1 MSYRDGFAALNLE
14 FSPKIPRTEYSAAH
28 CHWELVKRATGME
41 LDLSIPENRPAATR
55 AFLKAWDYGMMWSVL
70 VHRDYLERAG
80 AAVTDMGHA
89 VFSGE
94 DYNDKTSRPYLSPED
109 VYAVDPARQFARFSS
124 GILAAEFE
132 ADYRRCIAAF
142 GDDLVNM
149 SGTYISLFSGLID
162 LFGWEALLL
171 AMGDDPERFLRVV
184 DSYAEW
190 MEQFFDGFARSN
202 VPVMMVHDDLCWTSG
217 PVTSPEWYR
226 RHIFPHLKRF
236 IRKVRE
242 AGKLIYFTSDGLI
255 EAFYSDIAGLGVNA
269 VVMEPCNDI
278 FRFTETY
285 GDRVGFVGGMDCRT
299 LTYGSKEEIRSC
311 MERLMALGRRY
322 PGFML
327 AVGNHLSVDVP
338 VDRALYYNELYESM
352 AYR

>member
-14 FSPKIPRTEYSAAH
+14 FSPKIPRTEYSVAH
-28 CHWELVKRATGME
+28 YHWELVKRVTGTT

-55 AFLKAWDYGMMWSVL
+55 DFLKAWDYGMMWSTYVGRNL
-70 VHRDYLERAG
+70 LERAG
-80 AAVTDMGHA
+80 AVITDMGHA
-89 VFSGE
+89 VFGGE
-94 DYNDKTSRPYLSPED
+94 DYNDKITHPYETPAD
-109 VYAVDPARQFARFSS
+109 VYAVDPARQFAQF
-124 GILAAEFE
+124 GTEVIAAEFE
-132 ADYRRCIAAF
+132 EDYRNVVAAY
-142 GDDLVNM
+142 GEDLVNM

-171 AMGDDPERFLRVV
+171 AMGDEPERFVRVV

-190 MEQFFDGFARSN
+190 MEQFFDGFAQSS

-226 RHIFPHLKRF
+226 AHIFPHLKRF
-236 IRKVRE
+236 VGKVKE
-242 AGKLIYFTSDGLI
+242 AGKLVYFTSDGFI
-255 EAFYSDIAGLGVNA
+255 EPFYADIVDLGVNS

-278 FRFTETY
+278 FRFAETY
-285 GDRVGFVGGMDCRT
+285 GDRTGFVGGMDCRT
-299 LTYGSKEEIRSC
+299 LTYSSKEDIKAQ
-311 MERLMALGRRY
+311 MEKLMVLGHRY

-338 VDRALYYNELYESM
+338 VDRALYYNDLYESL